1 MLGKVPGRAFALL
14 ENQKCQSY
22 FWRIRSGRGA
32 AGLGEYSGLEDS
44 WAVPRG
50 PLSHPDSRSESDV
63 LPDTPLT
70 AAISSS
76 VNTKELGFGAGVE
89 READNW
95 QAASADLFTGPSL
108 APALLCGWA
117 GLAPCLLR
125 PTELIR
131 AVCSACQSRQAEAAA
146 LPDLTSHL
154 SSFLRSRQPTPSAPP
169 TANSEMTARKAVTAI
184 AVGIYFTFG
193 FCCTENSSADE
204 VRAAGGRETW
214 RRKRWV

>member
-1 MLGKVPGRAFALL
+1 MFYLTPCSLQQFP
-14 ENQKCQSY
+14 
-22 FWRIRSGRGA
+22 
-32 AGLGEYSGLEDS
+32 
-44 WAVPRG
+44 AV
-50 PLSHPDSRSESDV
+50 L
-63 LPDTPLT
+63 
-70 AAISSS
+70 
-76 VNTKELGFGAGVE
+76 NTKELGFGAGVE

-95 QAASADLFTGPSL
+95 QAASADLFTGSSL

-117 GLAPCLLR
+117 GFAPCLLR

-131 AVCSACQSRQAEAAA
+131 AVCSACQSRQAQAAA

-169 TANSEMTARKAVTAI
+169 TANSEMTARKAMTAI

-204 VRAAGGRETW
+204 VRAARGERDMEEGALGLRKVALSETCPFSSSTMTFGLSGLQQ
-214 RRKRWV
+214 